1 MGLCQLSDSEMI
13 SKRLEQNQRRGGYFA
28 FCDSEF
34 QKGVLAG
41 SMEVCLSLFHRTKYD
56 NIFCLMEWRS
66 VVIDSDVG
74 SRTIDLSTYKQNIT
88 ETKRRR
94 FEKTTTP
101 QCL

>member
-1 MGLCQLSDSEMI
+1 
-13 SKRLEQNQRRGGYFA
+13 
-28 FCDSEF
+28 
-34 QKGVLAG
+34 
-41 SMEVCLSLFHRTKYD
+41 MEVGLSLFHRTKYD

-74 SRTIDLSTYKQNIT
+74 SRTIDLSLRTYKQNIT

-94 FEKTTTP
+94 FEKTTAP